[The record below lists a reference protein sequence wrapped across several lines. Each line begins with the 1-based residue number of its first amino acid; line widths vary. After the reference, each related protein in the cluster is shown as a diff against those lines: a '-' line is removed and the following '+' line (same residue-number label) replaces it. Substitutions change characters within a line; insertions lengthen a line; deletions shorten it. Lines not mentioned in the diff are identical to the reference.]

1 MHTFFPPIEFAFL
14 IVILNHMHFY
24 TKVCPNS
31 KPHKKCPFFGVL
43 TLTKERNWVML
54 YYELVDCII
63 VGLEPMVMILLSAS
77 QTLRPALLRTYQRTP
92 PLQWCTICKTD
103 KASLL

>member
-92 PLQWCTICKTD
+92 PPAVVYNLQN
-103 KASLL
+103 